1 MSTTLIVVDK
11 PEQWPLDLPGVEVVA
26 ARDYLT
32 MPELGA
38 RRNTR
43 VFNLCRSYRYQSAGY
58 YVSLLGEARGHR
70 PMPSVATLRDFGSP
84 AIIRIASGDLAR
96 MIRRSLAPLKSD
108 DFTLSIYFGRN
119 MAARYQAL
127 CTRLF
132 NHFQTPLLRVEFHR
146 DENGWQ
152 IRSVRAIAAR
162 EIPAQHHAFVVES
175 AIHYFSGRY
184 RGKRPANSRY
194 DLAILH
200 EPGEAEAPS
209 NARAL
214 ERFVRAGA
222 RLGIAV
228 RLITQ
233 DDYARLGE
241 FDALFIRVTTR
252 VNHYSYRFARRADA
266 EGLVVLDAPSDIIR
280 CSNKVYLAERLTRH
294 RVATPKTL
302 VVHSGNRDRVAA
314 ELGLPCVLKQPDSAF
329 SLGVHKV
336 DSAAELDQKL
346 DYLLGMSD
354 LIVAQSFLPTDF
366 DWRVGVLDGEPL
378 FACRYYMARRH
389 WQIVRREGGR
399 VIEGNADTLAVEDAP
414 PQVIRTALRATRLI
428 GRGLY
433 GVDIKQSRKRC
444 YVIEINDNP
453 NIDAG
458 VEDSVL
464 KQALYE
470 RVMRYFLRSIE
481 RRKAGPAQ

>member
-1 MSTTLIVVDK
+1 MATLVVVDR
-11 PEQWPLDLPGVEVVA
+11 PDEWPLDIAGIDVVG

-32 MPELGA
+32 HPDYSSLRG
-38 RRNTR
+38 TR
-43 VFNLCRSYRYQSAGY
+43 IFNLCRSYRYQSTGY

-70 PMPSVATLRDFGSP
+70 PMPSVATLRDLRSP
-84 AIIRIASGDLAR
+84 AIIRIASDDLAR
-96 MIRRSLAPLKSD
+96 IIKRAFAPLRSD
-108 DFTLSIYFGRN
+108 AFTLSIYFGRN

-132 NHFQTPLLRVEFHR
+132 NHFQTPLLRVQFHR
-146 DENGWQ
+146 LDDEWQ
-152 IRSVRAIAAR
+152 IRSVQAIAAR
-162 EIPAQHHAFVVES
+162 DVPAAHHGFVVE
-175 AIHYFSGRY
+175 AAAQYFGARQRS
-184 RGKRPANSRY
+184 RPSRNARY

-200 EPGEAEAPS
+200 DPDEASAPS

-214 ERFVRAGA
+214 QRFIRAGA
-222 RLGIAV
+222 SLGINA

-252 VNHYSYRFARRADA
+252 VNHYTYRFARRADA
-266 EGLVVLDAPSDIIR
+266 LGLVVVDAPGDIIR

-302 VVHSGNRDRVAA
+302 VVHSGNRGDVADT
-314 ELGLPCVLKQPDSAF
+314 LGLPCVLKQPDSAF
-329 SLGVHKV
+329 SQGVHKV
-336 DSAAELDQKL
+336 DTADELEATL
-346 DYLLGMSD
+346 DHLFTLSD
-354 LIVAQSFLPTDF
+354 LVVAQSFLPTDF

-378 FACRYYMARRH
+378 FACRYYMAKRH
-389 WQIVRREGGR
+389 WQIVRRDGGR

-414 PQVIRTALRATRLI
+414 ATVIRTAIRATRLI

-433 GVDIKQSRKRC
+433 GVDMKQSRNRC
-444 YVIEINDNP
+444 YVVEINDNP

-464 KQALYE
+464 KGELYR
-470 RVMRYFLRSIE
+470 RVMAYFLSAIE
-481 RRKAGPAQ
+481 KRKAARAA

>member
-1 MSTTLIVVDK
+1 MATLIVVDR
-11 PEQWPLDLPGVEVVA
+11 PDEWPLDIAGVEVVA

-32 MPELGA
+32 NPDLSA
-38 RRNTR
+38 RRSTR
-43 VFNLCRSYRYQSAGY
+43 VFNLCRSYRYQSTGY

-70 PMPSVATLRDFGSP
+70 PMPSVATLRDLRTP
-84 AIIRIASGDLAR
+84 AIIRIASDDLAR
-96 MIRRSLAPLKSD
+96 LIRRAFAPLKSD

-132 NHFQTPLLRVEFHR
+132 NQFQTPLLRVEFQR
-146 DENGWQ
+146 QGDEWQ
-152 IRSVRAIAAR
+152 IRSVHAIAAR
-162 EIPAQHHAFVVES
+162 DIPPSHHAFVVES
-175 AIHYFSGRY
+175 AGQYFSGRQ
-184 RGKRPANSRY
+184 RGRRNNSSRY

-200 EPGEAEAPS
+200 EPGESDAPS
-209 NARAL
+209 NKRAL
-214 ERFVRAGA
+214 DQFARAGA
-222 RLGIAV
+222 KLGIAT

-241 FDALFIRVTTR
+241 FDALFIRATTR
-252 VNHYSYRFARRADA
+252 VNHYTYRFARRADA
-266 EGLVVLDAPSDIIR
+266 LGLVVIDAPSDIIR

-294 RVATPKTL
+294 RVATPKTM
-302 VVHSGNRDRVAA
+302 VVHSGNRHRVAE

-329 SLGVHKV
+329 SRGVHKA
-336 DSAAELDQKL
+336 DTLDELKAHL
-346 DYLLGMSD
+346 DHLLGISD

-399 VIEGNADTLAVEDAP
+399 VIEGNADTLTVEDAP
-414 PQVIRTALRATRLI
+414 PRVIRTALRATRLI

-433 GVDIKQSRKRC
+433 GVDIKQSRDRC
-444 YVIEINDNP
+444 YVIEVNDNP

-464 KQALYE
+464 KGALYT
-470 RVMRYFLRSIE
+470 RIMQYFLDAIE
-481 RRKAGPAQ
+481 KRKAARAA

>member
-1 MSTTLIVVDK
+1 MSTTLIIVDK
-11 PEQWPLDLPGVEVVA
+11 PERWPLDIPGVEVVA

-32 MPELGA
+32 LAELGA

-43 VFNLCRSYRYQSAGY
+43 IFNLCRSYRYQSAGY

-70 PMPSVATLRDFGSP
+70 PMPSVATLRDLRSP
-84 AIIRIASGDLAR
+84 AIIRIASDDLAR
-96 MIRRSLAPLKSD
+96 LVKRSLSPLKSD

-119 MAARYQAL
+119 MAARYRTL

-146 DENGWQ
+146 QQDEWQ

-162 EIPAQHHAFVVES
+162 EIPPQHHDFVVK
-175 AIHYFSGRY
+175 AAGQYFSGR
-184 RGKRPANSRY
+184 RRTRRNQASRY

-200 EPGEAEAPS
+200 EPGESDAPS

-214 ERFVRAGA
+214 ERFTRAGA
-222 RLGIAV
+222 RLGIA
-228 RLITQ
+228 TQ
-233 DDYARLGE
+233 LVTRDDYARLGE

-252 VNHYSYRFARRADA
+252 VDHYSYRFARRADA
-266 EGLVVLDAPSDIIR
+266 EGLVVIDAPSDIIR

-294 RVATPKTL
+294 RVATPRTL

-329 SLGVHKV
+329 SLGVHKA
-336 DSAAELDQKL
+336 DSEGELEEKL
-346 DYLLGMSD
+346 DYLLGLSD

-366 DWRVGVLDGEPL
+366 DWRIGILNGEPL
-378 FACRYYMARRH
+378 FACRYYMASRH

-399 VIEGNADTLAVEDAP
+399 VFEGNADTLAVDDAP
-414 PQVIRTALRATRLI
+414 PAVIRTALRATRLI

-433 GVDIKQSRKRC
+433 GVDIKQSRNRC
-444 YVIEINDNP
+444 YVIEVNDNP

-458 VEDSVL
+458 VEDIVM
-464 KQALYE
+464 KDGLYE
-470 RVMRYFLRSIE
+470 RVMRYFLESIE
-481 RRKAGPAQ
+481 RRKGSRTP